1 VANLREALACCERQS
16 SSLSVWTRDNSMVA
30 SLNFEF
36 VLDGPRKFEF
46 MRGRDRPPCSL
57 SDVPKIENWF
67 AHVLPS

>member
-1 VANLREALACCERQS
+1 
-16 SSLSVWTRDNSMVA
+16 MVA
-30 SLNFEF
+30 SWNFEF